1 MTIVA
6 EARPSDSPLIESV
19 MRGHTLCAGTTIRP
33 AETNWHM
40 VVLKLDGAARVLAVG
55 PLTSSG
61 VVRYGAGGELLWI
74 KFRLGTFLPHAPMR
88 GWADRETVLPNA
100 SRRSF
105 WLGKTAWEMPSFEN
119 AERFVER
126 LVRADVLAHDP
137 LVLAALGAEPPAIPE
152 RTLRHRFLR
161 ATGQTQSHI
170 RQFERARQAA
180 DLLAQGETIP
190 DVMFELG
197 YYDQPHLTRSLK
209 RLIGTTPAQHIA
221 HSLAAR

>member
-1 MTIVA
+1 MTIIA
-6 EARPSDSPLIESV
+6 EARPSDSPFIESV
-19 MRGHTLCAGTTIRP
+19 MHGHTLHAGSTIRP

-40 VVLKLDGAARVLAVG
+40 VVLKLDGATRVLAVG

-61 VVRYGAGGELLWI
+61 VVSYGAGGELLWI
-74 KFRLGTFLPHAPMR
+74 KFTLGTFLPHAPTR
-88 GWADRETVLPNA
+88 DWTDRETLLPSA

-105 WLGKTAWEMPSFEN
+105 WLDRATWEIPTFEN
-119 AERFVER
+119 VETFVQH
-126 LVRADVLAHDP
+126 LVRAEVLTHDP
-137 LVLAALGAEPPAIPE
+137 LISAAFSMEPPTIPE

-190 DVMFELG
+190 DVMFRLG

-209 RLIGTTPAQHIA
+209 RFIGTTPAQHIA
-221 HSLAAR
+221 ETFAAR